1 MNKKI
6 SFIIVIIIL
15 GVGFLCTNSAQAIK
29 FADKEIFVDFD
40 GLPFDLSNFAP
51 GMNTSTKTITITNNE
66 NFDIDVYF
74 KAEKTAGDPSNYLAD
89 SLFVDI
95 DNESNYLSD
104 LLNTNITLGSIGSN
118 ASQSYDIFINFDKN
132 AGNNSQNETID
143 FDFILTVE
151 EEHQDEDEDDDEN
164 GDIPPIIIPGG
175 GSSGTAAFCGD
186 GDIDEFKGEECD
198 DGNNIDGDG
207 CSSNCKK
214 EGEVKGE
221 STQGEEETG
230 EEGEGTDTGTGSS
243 DTLGQGKEK
252 GKVAGAETKG
262 SSLDKESKEENGK
275 KDSEES
281 KKEDEEESRKNPFLA
296 FIINL
301 ITFSLDNIWIILL
314 LLIILAIIIYY
325 FKRKSNKK

>member
-6 SFIIVIIIL
+6 SFIILIIIL
-15 GVGFLCTNSAQAIK
+15 GVGFLFTNSAQAIKK

-51 GMNTSTKTITITNNE
+51 GMNTSTETITIINNE

-74 KAEKTAGDPSNYLAD
+74 KAEKTSGDPNNYLAN
-89 SLFVDI
+89 SLIVNI

-143 FDFILTVE
+143 FDFILTVV
-151 EEHQDEDEDDDEN
+151 EEHQDEDDDDDEN

-175 GSSGTAAFCGD
+175 GGSRGSSGAAAFCGD

-207 CSSNCKK
+207 CSSSCKK

-221 STQGEEETG
+221 STEGEEETG
-230 EEGEGTDTGTGSS
+230 EEGKGTDTGTGSS

-252 GKVAGAETKG
+252 GEVAGAET
-262 SSLDKESKEENGK
+262 EEIQ
-275 KDSEES
+275 DEEES
-281 KKEDEEESRKNPFLA
+281 KKNLFSA

-301 ITFSLDNIWIILL
+301 ITFDLSNVLIILL

-325 FKRKSNKK
+325 FKQKAKKKEF